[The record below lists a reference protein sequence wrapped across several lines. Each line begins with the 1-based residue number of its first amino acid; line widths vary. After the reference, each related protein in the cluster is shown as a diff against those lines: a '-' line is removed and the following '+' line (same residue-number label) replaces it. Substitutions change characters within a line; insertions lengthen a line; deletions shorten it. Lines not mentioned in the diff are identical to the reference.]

1 MLSHEK
7 MQSRID
13 DIKNK
18 LYPSE
23 VDDAVLFLFT
33 EVTKL
38 KHENDSLKQEIK
50 ELYWRLQEHD

>member
-1 MLSHEK
+1 MLSNEK

-13 DIKNK
+13 EIKNK

-33 EVTKL
+33 KVTQL
-38 KHENDSLKQEIK
+38 QHENDNLRQELK
-50 ELYWRLQEHD
+50 ELYWRIQEHD

>member
-23 VDDAVLFLFT
+23 IDDAVLFLFT

-38 KHENDSLKQEIK
+38 KHENDNLKQEIK
-50 ELYWRLQEHD
+50 ELHWRLEEHD